1 MADYLQRFDAAPED
15 QRWPLARRWLLEE
28 PLPFFAQLRAE
39 RPVLVTPE
47 ATLATRYA
55 DCDLILRRHETF
67 GVDLYKP
74 KQGKYWMAQGDTA
87 EHWRE
92 KSVMRA
98 ILDREDVPDIRDYIA
113 GKAGA
118 LLAAGRG
125 KLEVVANLTRATPVA
140 LAQDWFG
147 FDDANPAD
155 LTDWSYWN
163 QQDAFHNQPFDHAP
177 NSDEIILRREA
188 SVLALGAFLAAVT
201 AKRALEVKLGSER
214 NDPVSRLL
222 RLSFGGG
229 VKFGVEQVI
238 SNVAGLLVGA
248 VETTSHTTVNALQVL
263 FDRPEVLAAA
273 KAAAIDPQTFDGF
286 VFEALRFQPA
296 FPYFF
301 RTARVPTVL
310 ARGTPFATEIPV
322 GATVLAVTH
331 SAMFDEA
338 MFGDPERFD
347 PTRGTE
353 DEFTFGSGLH
363 ECLGRAIGQVMVPEI
378 VRQCLLLPDV
388 KPAAPAAFRG
398 GVPDSYTLT
407 WAA

>member
-1 MADYLQRFDAAPED
+1 MADYLQRFDAAPVD
-15 QRWPLARRWLLEE
+15 QKWSLARQWLLEE

-55 DCDLILRRHETF
+55 DCDMILRQHENF

-74 KQGKYWMAQGDTA
+74 KQGSYWMAQGDTA

-98 ILDREDVPDIRDYIA
+98 ILDREDIPDIRDYLA
-113 GKAGA
+113 AKAA
-118 LLAAGRG
+118 AFLAAGNGR
-125 KLEVVANLTRATPVA
+125 LEIVEHLTRATPVA

-147 FDDANPAD
+147 FDDANAAD

-188 SVLALGAFLAAVT
+188 SVIALAAFLAAVT
-201 AKRALEVKLGSER
+201 AKRALEVKLGSDR
-214 NDPVSRLL
+214 NDPITRLL
-222 RLSFGGG
+222 KLSFSGGL
-229 VKFGVEQVI
+229 KFGVEQVV

-248 VETTSHTTVNALQVL
+248 VETTNHCAINALQIL
-263 FDRPEVLAAA
+263 FARPDVLAAA
-273 KAAAIDPQTFDGF
+273 KAAAIDPQSFDGF

-301 RTARVPTVL
+301 RTCQSPTVL
-310 ARGTPFATEIPV
+310 ARGTPFATEVPP

-331 SAMFDEA
+331 SAMFDET
-338 MFGDPERFD
+338 MFADPDRFD
-347 PTRGTE
+347 PKRPTA
-353 DEFTFGSGLH
+353 DEFTFGLGLH
-363 ECLGRAIGQVMVPEI
+363 ECLGRAIGQVMVPEV

-388 KPAAPAAFRG
+388 KPTGPAVFKG

-407 WAA
+407 WTV